1 MFKNKALSAAGAM
14 VPESFN
20 EFGKKIGEV
29 YEDLVKKGVIVP
41 QPEVPP
47 PPVPMDYAWAREVGL
62 IRRPAT
68 FLTSITDERGD
79 ELMYSGV
86 RISEIVE
93 QNRGIGGVLGL
104 LWFQRELP
112 DYFCKF
118 MELCLIVTADHGPAV
133 SGAHNTIVS
142 ARAGKDLVS
151 SLCSGLLTIGPR
163 FGGALNEA
171 AEQFSGAYDKKMSPG
186 EFVTEMRKKNQY
198 IMGIGHRV
206 KSVENP
212 DARVTIIKDF
222 VTSNF
227 PDYPL
232 LKYALE

>member
-1 MFKNKALSAAGAM
+1 MFKNKALESAGAI
-14 VPESFN
+14 VPKSFDD
-20 EFGKKIGEV
+20 FGKKIGEL
-29 YEDLVKKGVIVP
+29 YQELVQKGQIVP

-62 IRRPAT
+62 IRSPAT
-68 FLTSITDERGD
+68 FMTSITDERGD

-86 RISEIVE
+86 RISEIVRD
-93 QNRGIGGVLGL
+93 NKGIGGVLGL

-118 MELCLIVTADHGPAV
+118 LELCLIVTADHGPAV
-133 SGAHNTIVS
+133 SGAHNTIVA

>member
-1 MFKNKALSAAGAM
+1 MFKNKALESAGAI
-14 VPESFN
+14 VPKSFDD
-20 EFGKKIGEV
+20 FGKKIGEL
-29 YEDLVKKGVIVP
+29 YQELVQKGHIVP

-118 MELCLIVTADHGPAV
+118 LELCLIVTADHGPAV
-133 SGAHNTIVS
+133 SGAHNTIVA

-151 SLCSGLLTIGPR
+151 SLASGLLTIGPR